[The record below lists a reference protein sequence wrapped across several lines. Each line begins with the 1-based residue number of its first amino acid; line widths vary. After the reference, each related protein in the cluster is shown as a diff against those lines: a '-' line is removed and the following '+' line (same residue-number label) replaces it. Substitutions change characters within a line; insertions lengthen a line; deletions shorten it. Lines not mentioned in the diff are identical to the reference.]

1 MKAYER
7 EGSEYGIRIVY
18 MDSKKFDS
26 DGRQIVYGPWCI
38 NERELER
45 WWIESETAH
54 TMRTGEL
61 LNGKPHNAADY
72 ARS

>member
-1 MKAYER
+1 MKAYTVEKN
-7 EGSEYGIRIVY
+7 ENGLVRIVY
-18 MDSKKFDS
+18 PPSRKRDS
-26 DGRQIVYGPWCI
+26 DGRVDIVGPWCI

-61 LNGKPHNAADY
+61 LKRY
-72 ARS
+72 AH